1 MALRAAVLV
10 RPFLFLRGNTTWIEE
25 QEAFHGGKVQLPDD
39 AVTVEPERTYTSP
52 IWYTPWGCTA
62 VAGWSGTTEEDQ

>member
-10 RPFLFLRGNTTWIEE
+10 RPLLFLRGNTTWIEE

-52 IWYTPWGCTA
+52 IWHTP
-62 VAGWSGTTEEDQ
+62 